1 MKSLNVAVVLALVAT
16 LFLALLVFLA
26 ISDRVQNKYLN
37 PVFEAMDELELQSA
51 RNALNTGGPA
61 AVSSYM
67 QQLNRL
73 FGSSHYL
80 LNSRGIDVASGENR
94 ADLLPRA
101 PDSRSRGYVNG
112 KLIVTHQASD
122 ERYWFVAVDPRQ
134 TGRWTFF
141 PYYLLVI
148 GATCLLCWLAAITIV
163 APLRRITATVQ
174 RFGQGDLSVRVQMR
188 RHDEIGALAGSVD
201 EMAERL
207 QRLVLHERRLLQDIS
222 HELRSPLARLKFSV
236 RLARTAKDS
245 KAALDRVERDVNRI
259 ASLVSEIV
267 EMTRIEGDVLAPKTE
282 DVVLADLIAETVSDC
297 RLEVDLRG
305 SVLRVEG
312 QLSSHVS
319 GDPELLRRAVEN
331 VLRNAIHYS
340 PEQGTILITLAEAV
354 HVATI
359 TVRDYGPGVPA
370 ESLAQIFQP
379 FFRVQEARE
388 SSSGGIGLGL
398 AIAERAVKQH
408 HGTITARNESPGLS
422 VQISL
427 PISAE

>member
-312 QLSSHVS
+312 QLSRRVS